1 MITYKRYRESI
12 VLLIASWFSL
22 SDSKPIID
30 CDFKPMA
37 HHYWSWINSSHIH
50 NKTMLLRQWVTSL
63 LSTLS
68 HVLFKIHNFWRDIS
82 ISLKVNWGLSP
93 RGYSDVFL
101 YKRRLRSL
109 FWVQNFEFLI
119 FGVFSIIN
127 IFWDMKI
134 LLIFS
139 KGHHKI
145 GLYLGVISMHFRV
158 FSKGQ
163 GT

>member
-1 MITYKRYRESI
+1 M
-12 VLLIASWFSL
+12 F
-22 SDSKPIID
+22 
-30 CDFKPMA
+30 
-37 HHYWSWINSSHIH
+37 
-50 NKTMLLRQWVTSL
+50 
-63 LSTLS
+63 
-68 HVLFKIHNFWRDIS
+68 
-82 ISLKVNWGLSP
+82 
-93 RGYSDVFL
+93 FL

-119 FGVFSIIN
+119 LEVFSKIN

-145 GLYLGVISMHFRV
+145 GLYLGDISMHFRV

>member
-1 MITYKRYRESI
+1 MFFYTNVGSGHC
-12 VLLIASWFSL
+12 F
-22 SDSKPIID
+22 
-30 CDFKPMA
+30 
-37 HHYWSWINSSHIH
+37 
-50 NKTMLLRQWVTSL
+50 
-63 LSTLS
+63 
-68 HVLFKIHNFWRDIS
+68 
-82 ISLKVNWGLSP
+82 G
-93 RGYSDVFL
+93 
-101 YKRRLRSL
+101 
-109 FWVQNFEFLI
+109 VQNFEFLI
-119 FGVFSIIN
+119 FGVFSKIN

>member
-1 MITYKRYRESI
+1 MFFI
-12 VLLIASWFSL
+12 
-22 SDSKPIID
+22 
-30 CDFKPMA
+30 
-37 HHYWSWINSSHIH
+37 
-50 NKTMLLRQWVTSL
+50 
-63 LSTLS
+63 
-68 HVLFKIHNFWRDIS
+68 
-82 ISLKVNWGLSP
+82 
-93 RGYSDVFL
+93 

-119 FGVFSIIN
+119 FGVFSKTN

>member
-1 MITYKRYRESI
+1 M
-12 VLLIASWFSL
+12 F
-22 SDSKPIID
+22 
-30 CDFKPMA
+30 
-37 HHYWSWINSSHIH
+37 
-50 NKTMLLRQWVTSL
+50 
-63 LSTLS
+63 
-68 HVLFKIHNFWRDIS
+68 
-82 ISLKVNWGLSP
+82 
-93 RGYSDVFL
+93 FL

-119 FGVFSIIN
+119 FGVFSKIN

-145 GLYLGVISMHFRV
+145 GLYLGIISMHFRV